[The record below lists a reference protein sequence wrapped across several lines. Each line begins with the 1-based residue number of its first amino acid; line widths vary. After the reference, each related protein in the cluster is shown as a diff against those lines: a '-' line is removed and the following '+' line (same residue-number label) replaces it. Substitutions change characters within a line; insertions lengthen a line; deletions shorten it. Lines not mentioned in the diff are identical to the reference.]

1 MGLFGAVAL
10 GAGAA
15 LYSSHEQKKAQEKAL
30 KAQQEAQ
37 AVQIEAMRQKGV
49 NQTNVSGSGMLEQ
62 QKELDKLG
70 RSTLRNNVKTSFG
83 GLLQPASTGSVAAYG
98 VKSKFGA

>member
-1 MGLFGAVAL
+1 MGLLGGIAL
-10 GAGAA
+10 GVGGA
-15 LYSSHEQKKAQEKAL
+15 LYSGHEQKKAQEKAL

-49 NQTNVSGSGMLEQ
+49 DQTNVSGSGMLEQ

-83 GLLQPASTGSVAAYG
+83 GLLRPANTGSVAAYG
-98 VKSKFGA
+98 IKNKFGA